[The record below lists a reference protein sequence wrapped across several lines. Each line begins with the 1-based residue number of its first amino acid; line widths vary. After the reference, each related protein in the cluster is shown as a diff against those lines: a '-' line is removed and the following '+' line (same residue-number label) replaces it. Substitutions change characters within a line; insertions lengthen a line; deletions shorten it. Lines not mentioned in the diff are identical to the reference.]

1 MAATAKICECQYA
14 GKGQPKHANGKGC
27 GRPAVILMQITN
39 MLLIGAILQSL
50 KKMARLWSCQVK
62 YSHMTQDKKETFGD
76 IIGGDKLVLID
87 FTAEWCGP
95 CKLMKPILEELRQ
108 RMGDKIRILKIDIDR
123 SPVVSDAFNIQSVPT
138 LMLIQNKN
146 ILWR

>member
-1 MAATAKICECQYA
+1 VQF
-14 GKGQPKHANGKGC
+14 
-27 GRPAVILMQITN
+27 
-39 MLLIGAILQSL
+39 
-50 KKMARLWSCQVK
+50 CQVGGKWQDYGVVKIK
-62 YSHMTQDKKETFGD
+62 YWHMTQDKQETFGD

-95 CKLMKPILEELRQ
+95 CKMMKPILAELRQ

-123 SPVVSDAFNIQSVPT
+123 SPVVSDAFNIHSVPT

-146 ILWR
+146 ILWRQSGVMQTVQLEKIINEFLVTSKT